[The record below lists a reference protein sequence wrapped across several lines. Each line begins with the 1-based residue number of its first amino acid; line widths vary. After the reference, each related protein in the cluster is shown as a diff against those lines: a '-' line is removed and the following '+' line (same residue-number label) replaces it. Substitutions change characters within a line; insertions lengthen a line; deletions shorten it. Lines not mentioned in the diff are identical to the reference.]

1 MEAIGVGMVI
11 AQQNIQVSSIT
22 FFKKIM
28 KTFLVKVL
36 QDADQGAVTAMLKKM
51 AAEKTIEFEETSL
64 DFNEPEPATDD
75 QVQEIIDEAELGPY
89 YSEKE
94 AKDILNL

>member
-1 MEAIGVGMVI
+1 
-11 AQQNIQVSSIT
+11 
-22 FFKKIM
+22 M

-36 QDADQGAVTAMLKKM
+36 QDADQGMVTALLKKM
-51 AAEKTIEFEETSL
+51 AAEKTIEFQETTQGF
-64 DFNEPEPATDD
+64 DEAEPATED
-75 QVQEIIDEAELGPY
+75 QIQEIIDESELGPY